1 VATNIIE
8 VRDGRVRNYSGSYDD
23 YLYYVNKEIEDGERE
38 RASGRMAAPP
48 ASKLNSGK
56 GDKGGGGKDQH
67 QQRKT
72 LRNLEKTIS
81 RLDDEKKALT
91 AEMMQTSDPKKAMEL
106 HKKIAAVS
114 AELEEAEQR
123 WCELQ
128 QELGEW

>member
-1 VATNIIE
+1 

-38 RASGRMAAPP
+38 RASGRMSAPP
-48 ASKLNSGK
+48 AGKLNAGK
-56 GDKGGGGKDQH
+56 GDKGSSGKDQH

-81 RLDDEKKALT
+81 RLDEEKKSLT
-91 AEMMQTSDPKKAMEL
+91 AEMMQTSDPKKAMDL
-106 HKKIAAVS
+106 HARIASVS
-114 AELEEAEQR
+114 SELEEAEQR